1 MSKAQ
6 GFTKEQLEAIA
17 KKAKAKLNEK
27 KKHQE
32 ERYVT
37 GGTNQ
42 ERDKAISILKQKEID
57 MAVKSRI
64 NNAKEK
70 AYWGIR
76 RGKAMRKAIEEEVVA
91 KQKERLANEYNTL
104 LALEKGYKKADK
116 VKKKYVKK
124 TLKQQERARAWQQ
137 RVNAPMAQYAELIK
151 QDELRKKERMAKI
164 GYWVATILTAGYY
177 AKAQAEKEEGMQN
190 GFL

>member
-1 MSKAQ
+1 MSKPQQ

-27 KKHQE
+27 KKQQQQHQNKKAQTN
-32 ERYVT
+32 VT
-37 GGTNQ
+37 GDTNQ
-42 ERDKAISILKQKEID
+42 ERDKALSILKQKEID
-57 MAVKSRI
+57 IAV
-64 NNAKEK
+64 EK

-91 KQKERLANEYNTL
+91 NQKERLANEYNTL
-104 LALEKGYKKADK
+104 LALEKGYKRADR

-124 TLKQQERARAWQQ
+124 TLKQQQRTRAWQQ
-137 RVNAPMAQYAELIK
+137 RVNSPMAQYAEIVK

-164 GYWVATILTAGYY
+164 GYWIATILTAGYY
-177 AKAQAEKEEGMQN
+177 AKAQAEREEGMQN